1 MLRTFSAHRWSS
13 RIYICRLT
21 HLCRFFLNRISASP
35 VTAMRHANHILR
47 VEQRDYFIPVVGI
60 FNVVLVRLSRP
71 FKHFLLYLVK
81 QLLDIIRDLI

>member
-1 MLRTFSAHRWSS
+1 
-13 RIYICRLT
+13 
-21 HLCRFFLNRISASP
+21 
-35 VTAMRHANHILR
+35 MRHANHILR